1 MLFKMEEERRGFT
14 LFELLIVLLIIG
26 TLLSLIIPNV
36 LSMVQRSKITSA
48 KTDIASIGNR
58 IDNFLLDNMRLP
70 ETLLELEGIRLTD
83 PWGNPYQYLPI
94 LGKEKSEISGKW
106 RKDRFLVPLNSD
118 FDLYS
123 MGKDGRSV
131 APITAKA
138 SYDDIIR
145 ANNGNY
151 VGLANKY

>member
-1 MLFKMEEERRGFT
+1 MEEKRRGFS
-14 LFELLIVLLIIG
+14 LFELLIVLLILG
-26 TLLSLIIPNV
+26 TLLALIIPNV
-36 LSMVQRSKITSA
+36 VGMVQRSKVSSA
-48 KTDIASIGNR
+48 KAQIASIGNK
-58 IDNFLLDNMRLP
+58 IDNFLMDNLRLP
-70 ETLLELEGIRLTD
+70 ESLLELEGIHIND
-83 PWGNPYQYLPI
+83 PWGNSYQYLPI
-94 LGKEKSEISGKW
+94 LGKDKNEVSGKW

-131 APITAKA
+131 APITAKD

-151 VGLANKY
+151 IGLAHKY

>member
-1 MLFKMEEERRGFT
+1 MEEERKGFT
-14 LFELLIVLLIIG
+14 LFEILIVVFILG
-26 TLLSLIIPNV
+26 TLLALIIPNV
-36 LSMVQRSKITSA
+36 MSMVQRSKINSA
-48 KTDIASIGNR
+48 KGDIASIGNR
-58 IDNFLLDNMRLP
+58 INNFLMDNMRLP
-70 ETLLELEGIRLTD
+70 ESLLELEGIRLND
-83 PWGNPYQYLPI
+83 PWGNSYQYLPI

-131 APITAKA
+131 APITAKD

-145 ANNGNY
+145 ANNGDY

>member
-1 MLFKMEEERRGFT
+1 MEEERRGFT
-14 LFELLIVLLIIG
+14 LFEMLIVVLILG
-26 TLLSLIIPNV
+26 TLLALIIPNV
-36 LSMVQRSKITSA
+36 MSMIQRSKVSSA
-48 KTDIASIGNR
+48 KGDIASIGTK
-58 IDNFLLDNMRLP
+58 IDNFLLDNMKLP
-70 ETLLELEGIRLTD
+70 ESLLELDGIRLID
-83 PWGNPYQYLPI
+83 PWGNSYQYLPI

-118 FDLYS
+118 YDLYS

-131 APITAKA
+131 APITAKD

-145 ANNGNY
+145 ANNGDY